1 MSIAKIDSYLEKIT
15 EPGKRAKLRAVKKYV
30 LELQGYSIRMC
41 KAGIHE
47 FSKKY
52 MVTDSNDIYFYER
65 SGINLGKDIVS
76 QITEFKERIVKDAI
90 NGSIEKEFIEDV
102 CAYFCCDVVKIEE
115 LYDDLVNPKQDD
127 QEIDLIKKVD
137 GLLKTLRGLT
147 WHPRNK
153 DLDKS
158 KLERLLGQI
167 SERLHKHGL
176 KGIGRSFLI
185 RLGVMRAPRDDK
197 VFGDV
202 EPVSIEEMEIIVKRL
217 EKETNYYKDLIT
229 NHAINCAENK
239 MIKEVMREQ
248 TKQAKVLEDSNEKI
262 SFTVK

>member
-15 EPGKRAKLRAVKKYV
+15 EPKRRSVLRAVKKYV
-30 LELQGYSIRMC
+30 LELDNYSIRMC

-52 MVTDSNDIYFYER
+52 MVTDPNDVYFYER
-65 SGINLGKDIVS
+65 AGINLGKDIVT
-76 QITEFKERIVKDAI
+76 QIGEFKERIIKDAV
-90 NGSIEKEFIEDV
+90 NGNIEKDFIEDV

-127 QEIDLIKKVD
+127 QEIELMAKVD
-137 GLLKTLRGLT
+137 GLLKTLKGLT
-147 WHPRNK
+147 WHPRSNY
-153 DLDKS
+153 LDKS
-158 KLERLLGQI
+158 KPERLLGQI
-167 SERLHKHGL
+167 SDRLHKYGL
-176 KGIGRSFLI
+176 NGIGRPFLY

-197 VFGDV
+197 VVGDV
-202 EPVSIEEMEIIVKRL
+202 EPVSIEEMEIIVNRL

-229 NHAINCAENK
+229 DHAINCAENK
-239 MIKEVMREQ
+239 MIKEVTREQ
-248 TKQAKVLEDSNEKI
+248 TKQAKVLEDSNERI